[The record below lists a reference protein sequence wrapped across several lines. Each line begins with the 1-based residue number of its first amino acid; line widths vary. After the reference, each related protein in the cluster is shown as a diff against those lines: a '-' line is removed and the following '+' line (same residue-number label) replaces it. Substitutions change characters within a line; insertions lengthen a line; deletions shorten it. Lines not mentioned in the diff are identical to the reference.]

1 MSVYHSLA
9 IKLLP
14 SPSRATQ
21 PPNYPATL
29 EAVQPEFEARIA
41 AVANDRES
49 GASEILVEVI
59 AILRDALEGS
69 EPIRPV
75 ARALCRAQPSMASV
89 WNAALEAVVPD
100 DGATRLEQFAMRVQR
115 AREAIARFSAEA
127 LPEAPLLRVVTI
139 SFSGSVAQLLE
150 ALQATRKIRV
160 ACSESRPALEGRR
173 LASRLAGL
181 GIPVTC
187 YSDAAI
193 GQALGSADAVI
204 VGADAVGPE
213 WVLNKS
219 GTRMLAAAAMQ
230 QGIPVYVVASRD
242 KFVSRAVGARLV
254 TKEGATSEI
263 WYAPPAGVTVRN
275 PYFELT
281 PLDLIASVISDAGA
295 LGAGMVPDVCEA
307 AHDVLALEALKEVAG

>member
-1 MSVYHSLA
+1 M
-9 IKLLP
+9 
-14 SPSRATQ
+14 R
-21 PPNYPATL
+21 
-29 EAVQPEFEARIA
+29 PEFEARIA
-41 AVANDRES
+41 TIATDRES
-49 GASEILVEVI
+49 GASEILVEVL
-59 AILRDALEGS
+59 AILRDVIAVG

-89 WNAALEAVVPD
+89 WNAAMEAMVPD
-100 DGATRLEQFAMRVQR
+100 DGAARLEQFAMRVSR
-115 AREAIARFSAEA
+115 APEAIARFADEA
-127 LPEAPLLRVVTI
+127 LPDAPMLRLVTI
-139 SFSGSVAQLLE
+139 SFSGSVAQLLQSLR
-150 ALQATRKIRV
+150 ARRKMRV

-219 GTRMLAAAAMQ
+219 GTRMLAAAATQ

-242 KFVSRAVGARLV
+242 KFVSRTVGARLV
-254 TKEGATSEI
+254 AKEGATSEI
-263 WYAPPAGVTVRN
+263 WFAPPPGVTVRN

-281 PLDLIASVISDAGA
+281 PLDLIASVISDVGV

-307 AHDVLALEALKEVAG
+307 AHDAFALETAKDL